1 MAKVYYKHFRIEKN
15 PLLRQAHPTLEHFL
29 PIVVA
34 GGVASKSDDNIKEV
48 YNDSML
54 SLGWGVYQVGQFN
67 NNNSSKCKLTKNILL
82 FGFL

>member
-1 MAKVYYKHFRIEKN
+1 MKKN

-54 SLGWGVYQVGQFN
+54 SLGWGVSKLA
-67 NNNSSKCKLTKNILL
+67 SSITITAQSVN
-82 FGFL
+82 